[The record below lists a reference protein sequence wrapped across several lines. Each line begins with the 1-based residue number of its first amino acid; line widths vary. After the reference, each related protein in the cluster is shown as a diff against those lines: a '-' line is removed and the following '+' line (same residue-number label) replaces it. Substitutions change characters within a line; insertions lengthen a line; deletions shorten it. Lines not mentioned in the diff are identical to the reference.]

1 MRNQCAI
8 PREALKNKNGDK
20 NKNKYKNIKG
30 KLILKGCKKVQW
42 VWAGDRKRLKSY
54 NRSDL

>member
-1 MRNQCAI
+1 MHNQCAI

-30 KLILKGCKKVQW
+30 EINTKG
-42 VWAGDRKRLKSY
+42 L
-54 NRSDL
+54 

>member
-1 MRNQCAI
+1 MHNQCAI

-30 KLILKGCKKVQW
+30 KLILKGCKKVQ
-42 VWAGDRKRLKSY
+42 
-54 NRSDL
+54 